1 MLDKKSFYLRMTD
14 RHEVFVTTYIPAVQA
29 IGHVHIL
36 HGMAEHSARYEHFA
50 NFLCDEGYSVSMHD
64 HRGHGATVEHNGQFG
79 FFAEK
84 DGFERVVK
92 DVFEVIET
100 LRKQL
105 DMKSLTLFG
114 HSMGS
119 FIARRFIQQYS
130 YLLDKVILSGTGAV
144 TPLHLAGNVLAKQ
157 LVKAKGATVESPLLD
172 KLSFGNFN
180 NKIPNAQTSFDWLST
195 DEEQVQK
202 YIQDEKC
209 GFIATTQ
216 FFVDLTDG
224 LLMLG
229 KVGENA
235 RIRPSLPILLVSG
248 SEDPVGDAGK
258 GVIQVG
264 QQLQEA
270 GLDHVKV
277 YLFEGMRHEILNERN
292 KQYPYKI
299 IVRWLNDEN

>member
-1 MLDKKSFYLRMTD
+1 MDKKTCYLQMSD
-14 RHEVFVTTYIPAVQA
+14 GHEVFVTTYIPSEKA
-29 IGHVHIL
+29 IGHMHIL

-50 NFLCDEGYSVSMHD
+50 EFLCDEGYSVSMHD
-64 HRGHGATVEHNGQFG
+64 HRGHGATAEQNGQFG
-79 FFAEK
+79 FFAEE
-84 DGFERVVK
+84 DGFERVVR
-92 DVFEVIET
+92 DVFEVIES
-100 LRKQL
+100 LRQQL
-105 DMKSLTLFG
+105 DIKSLTLFG

-130 YLLDKVILSGTGAV
+130 YLLDNVILSGTGAV
-144 TPLHLAGNVLAKQ
+144 KPLHLAGNVLAKQ
-157 LVKAKGATVESPLLD
+157 LVKVKGATVESPLLD

-180 NKIPNAQTSFDWLST
+180 NKIENAKTSFDWLST

-216 FFVDLTDG
+216 FFADLTDG
-224 LLMLG
+224 LLMLN
-229 KVGENA
+229 KVSENS

-258 GVIQVG
+258 GVVQVG

-270 GLDHVKV
+270 GLEKVKV
-277 YLFEGMRHEILNERN
+277 YLFEGKRHEILNERN
-292 KQYPYKI
+292 KKYSYEM
-299 IVRWLNDEN
+299 IVRWLKDGK

>member
-1 MLDKKSFYLRMTD
+1 MLDKNSCYLQMSD
-14 RHEVFVTTYIPAVQA
+14 GHQVFVTTYIPTKQTS
-29 IGHVHIL
+29 GHVHIL
-36 HGMAEHSARYEHFA
+36 HGMAEHSARYDHFA
-50 NFLCDEGYSVSMHD
+50 KFLCDAGYSVSMHD
-64 HRGHGATVEHNGQFG
+64 HRGHGATAEQNGQFG

-84 DGFERVVK
+84 DGFERVVR
-92 DVFEVIET
+92 DVFEVIES
-100 LRKQL
+100 LRQQL
-105 DMKSLTLFG
+105 DIKSLTLFG

-119 FIARRFIQQYS
+119 FITRRFIQQYS
-130 YLLDKVILSGTGAV
+130 YLLDHVILSGTGTV
-144 TPLHLAGNVLAKQ
+144 KPLHLAGNVLAKQ

-180 NKIPNAQTSFDWLST
+180 NKIQNAKTSFDWLST

-216 FFVDLTDG
+216 FFADLTDG
-224 LLMLG
+224 LLMLN
-229 KVGENA
+229 KVSENS

-258 GVIQVG
+258 GVVQVG

-270 GLDHVKV
+270 GLEKVKV

-292 KQYPYKI
+292 KKYSYKI
-299 IVRWLNDEN
+299 IVRWLKDGK